1 MTDADPKMLADAAA
15 WIEAVT
21 GMSLDGGFAAPLQD
35 GIILC
40 ELVNK
45 IKPGS
50 VAKINKPATMPFKKL
65 ENITNSIKAMRA
77 MGVREFELF
86 STPDLAEEKNMQA
99 VVIAITALGRL
110 IQKTMPDAAFP
121 KLGVKEA
128 DKTER
133 AFSEETLRKGAAAV
147 SVLNLGSSEMGKK
160 ACEAVLEGKGFSVEE
175 GAVGGAGAR

>member
-1 MTDADPKMLADAAA
+1 MAADPKMQADAAA

-21 GMSLDGGFAAPLQD
+21 GMSLGGDFAAPLQD
-35 GIILC
+35 GVILC

-77 MGVREFELF
+77 LGIREFELF
-86 STPDLAEEKNMQA
+86 STPDLAEEKNLNA
-99 VVIAITALGRL
+99 VVIGITALGRWC
-110 IQKTMPDAAFP
+110 QKNMPDAPFP

-133 AFSEETLRKGAAAV
+133 AFTEEQLRKGAAAV
-147 SVLNLGSSEMGKK
+147 SVLNLGSSDMGKK
-160 ACEAVLEGKGFSVEE
+160 ACEAVLEGKGFSLEG
-175 GAVGGAGAR
+175 GAVGGAGAL